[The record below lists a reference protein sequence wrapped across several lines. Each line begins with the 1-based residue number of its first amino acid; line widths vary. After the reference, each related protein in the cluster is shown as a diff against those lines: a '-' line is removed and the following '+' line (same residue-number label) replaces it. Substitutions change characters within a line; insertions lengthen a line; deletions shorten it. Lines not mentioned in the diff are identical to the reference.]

1 MRAFHARIRRYAEL
15 REPRFASHSTLREH
29 RKHTKMLWFQEL
41 GHFFDATAA
50 PVMRWG
56 SGDMKE
62 DVMRNLLLTAATSA
76 LLLAA
81 VPASPPGYIGARP
94 HGARGPG
101 RPLGLVWGA
110 PWGYSW
116 RGSEY
121 H

>member
-81 VPASPPGYIGARP
+81 GSSPPHAVLGAP
-94 HGARGPG
+94 PSGARGPPG
-101 RPLGLVWGA
+101 PFAFGVGA
-110 PWGYSW
+110 PRDACWP
-116 RGSEY
+116 
-121 H
+121 

>member
-81 VPASPPGYIGARP
+81 VPPPPPGCLGASPAGAAVKA
-94 HGARGPG
+94 ARLALGWGP
-101 RPLGLVWGA
+101 RMTLGWLGTQT
-110 PWGYSW
+110 
-116 RGSEY
+116 
-121 H
+121 